1 MIGFDGLRNC
11 SFDLVSDGDRKRKIL
26 WVERLRGAGDI
37 DHAQQIAILRMPDG
51 RSRTGPNANV
61 VAEMLGSMDLHRFQ
75 RGDGRSDGIGPN
87 VRFRPEA
94 ALFKVHKMPEIDRT
108 GVPGGLA
115 AETGW
120 ISENGHPVRLG

>member
-87 VRFRPEA
+87 VRFVPEA
-94 ALFKVHKMPEIDRT
+94 ALFKGHKMPKIDGTR
-108 GVPGGLA
+108 VSGGPED
-115 AETGW
+115 ETGW
-120 ISENGHPVRLG
+120 IREKDHRVRVG